1 MIMKTETME
10 KNINLIESLFEST
23 IEYGKT
29 SAELIKLRALHKTS
43 EIVSSS
49 IPHLMV
55 IVVVIFFILFISLG
69 FAFWI
74 GILLE
79 NVFYGFFVVGAFY
92 GITGLLMHFF
102 MHKWMKMKFGDFI
115 VKQLF
120 K

>member
-10 KNINLIESLFEST
+10 KNMNLIESLFEST

-55 IVVVIFFILFISLG
+55 IVVVIFFILFISFG

-79 NVFYGFFVVGAFY
+79 NVFYGFFIVGAFY
-92 GITGLLMHFF
+92 AIAGLLMHFL
-102 MHKWMKMKFGDFI
+102 MHKWMKRKFGDFI